1 MIDRRTAL
9 AGVAGMFGA
18 ALYAPIARAAGLA
31 QQPAAGIP
39 PISEGPPS
47 APVFTPAQRALMT
60 ALSERV
66 LPTTDTPG
74 AIAADVPAF
83 IEKLLATFMAML
95 SGIPGGFFAPSLSV
109 GTALGS
115 TVADMIGASIG
126 LGAILGMAGY
136 FSGVTQAPMTT
147 FVIILEMTGNH
158 RCIFP
163 IMAASMLGY
172 LASRII
178 MPEQFYHGMARI
190 FVANVIRTRRA
201 GHAPEH

>member
-31 QQPAAGIP
+31 QQPAGGIP

-74 AIAADVPAF
+74 ARPEDHVPIIAGLDAIEARCLQDYKVAGARATAAQHDALLTLAMNDGLPSGGAFFTAFRQLVITGYYTSEIGITQEREYLPVPGEYNGAF
-83 IEKLLATFMAML
+83 PYSQVNKVY
-95 SGIPGGFFAPSLSV
+95 SS
-109 GTALGS
+109 
-115 TVADMIGASIG
+115 
-126 LGAILGMAGY
+126 
-136 FSGVTQAPMTT
+136 
-147 FVIILEMTGNH
+147 
-158 RCIFP
+158 
-163 IMAASMLGY
+163 
-172 LASRII
+172 
-178 MPEQFYHGMARI
+178 
-190 FVANVIRTRRA
+190 
-201 GHAPEH
+201 